1 MAAGAGI
8 GDMIAAARLFHGVR
22 SEKKRPFG
30 ERVAR
35 QMQERDNPGEAGQI
49 V

>member
-8 GDMIAAARLFHGVR
+8 GDVVAAARLFHGVR
-22 SEKKRPFG
+22 SEKKRSFG
-30 ERVAR
+30 KRVAR
-35 QMQERDNPGEAGQI
+35 EMQERDNPGEAGQL